1 MVTKKRVEY
10 SVGSRLYH
18 MTKPEAAHLNLRG
31 NNVLKKDK
39 KGKDTKLLSYLDQDV
54 KVFEKLCGRCHLKHT
69 GC

>member
-1 MVTKKRVEY
+1 
-10 SVGSRLYH
+10 